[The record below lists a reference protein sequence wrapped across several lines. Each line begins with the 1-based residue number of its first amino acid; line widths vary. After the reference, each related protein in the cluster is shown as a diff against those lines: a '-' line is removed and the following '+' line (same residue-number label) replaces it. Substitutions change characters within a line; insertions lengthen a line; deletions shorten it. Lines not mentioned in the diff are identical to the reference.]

1 MPSSQ
6 PPDPRGIAAFTA
18 DIRRAWAGYGAD
30 WRDGAHPKALA
41 SSAFLFFACLAPAIA
56 FGGLMS
62 AETGGQIGAMEMIV
76 ATAACGIF
84 YALFAGGPL
93 VILGGTGPLL
103 VFTAVLYTEC
113 KRLGLPFLPTYA
125 WVGLWTGAITIVLG
139 LAGTS
144 RWIHYFT
151 RFTDETF
158 AALISLIFIYEA
170 IANIL
175 HQFPAKHIEDDSA
188 LLSLLL
194 ALGTFYVAG
203 ALSRL
208 RHRPYLR
215 NRLREAL
222 ADFGPAIAVFA
233 MTFARTLM
241 PDVDLEPL
249 KMPATFATTTGRPW
263 LVPLGGVPSW
273 VPIAAIGP
281 AILASMLLF
290 LDQNITARIVNNPS
304 HKLERGTSYHLDLT
318 IVGALVAVCSI
329 FGLPWLVAATVRS
342 LNHVRS
348 LVELEPSEGDA
359 PPAIASVRENRVS
372 PMLIHLGVAGALLAT
387 TLISKIPMAVLY
399 GLFLY
404 MGVASMKNNQFFDRL
419 RLWIVDP
426 AHYPD
431 LPYVQRVPLKYVHLF
446 TLIQLVCL
454 AILWFLKK
462 SAIGILLPLFI
473 ALLVPLRYALAR
485 FIPQEHIQCLDS
497 HEEPDELEDRQGP

>member
-1 MPSSQ
+1 MTSQ
-6 PPDPRGIAAFTA
+6 PPQPLGLAGFGA
-18 DIRRAWAGYGAD
+18 DVRRAVAGYGAD
-30 WRDGAHPKALA
+30 WKDGLHAKALA

-76 ATAACGIF
+76 ATAACGVA
-84 YALFAGGPL
+84 YAFFAGGPL

-113 KRLGLPFLPTYA
+113 GRLGLPFLPTYA
-125 WVGLWTGAITIVLG
+125 WVGLWTGVITIILG

-170 IANIL
+170 ISNIL
-175 HQFPAKHIEDDSA
+175 QQFPAKHIEDDSA

-215 NRLREAL
+215 NRVREAL
-222 ADFGPAIAVFA
+222 ADFGPAIAVLI
-233 MTFARTLM
+233 MTVARTAT
-241 PDVDLEPL
+241 PDVELEAL
-249 KMPATFATTTGRPW
+249 KIPATFATTTGRPW
-263 LVPLGGVPSW
+263 LVPLGGVPGW
-273 VPIAAIGP
+273 VPFAAIGP
-281 AILASMLLF
+281 ALLAAMLLY

-304 HKLERGTSYHLDLT
+304 HKLTRGTSYHLDLT
-318 IVGALVAVCSI
+318 IVGLLVAACSM

-348 LVELEPSEGDA
+348 LAELAPTEGDE

-387 TLISKIPMAVLY
+387 GLISKIPMAVLY

-431 LPYVQRVPLKYVHLF
+431 LPYVQRVPLKYVHAF
-446 TLIQLVCL
+446 TVIQLVCL
-454 AILWFLKK
+454 GVLWVVKK

-473 ALLVPLRYALAR
+473 ALLVPLRYALGR
-485 FIPQEHIQCLDS
+485 IIPQEHIKCLDS
-497 HEEPDELEDRQGP
+497 HESPEELEERQGP